1 MRRAARVRVALLCLA
16 IAAGCDRRT
25 AEWVAP
31 ADEPPKLERPLRIP
45 GLEAPK
51 PQADAPRDMPALAAT
66 GAPIRGSVAL
76 APGASAS
83 PGGVLFVIA
92 RRDAA
97 AAGPPLAVK
106 RLAATRFPIEFEIG
120 PGDVMIPGQPW
131 SRPLFLSARLDADG
145 NAMTRDPADPDA
157 TLSAPLEPGAANV
170 QLVLG
175 APAAASP
182 TPPAAAPAASAAGV
196 EPIRGVIRLRDGVA
210 APPDSV
216 LFLVARST
224 AGGPPLAAK
233 RLPPGPFPLAFE
245 LGSGD
250 TMLAGRPLHG
260 PLLLSAR
267 LDADGDASSKSPDEP
282 HAELSEPVLPGAQG
296 VELVL
301 SR

>member
-1 MRRAARVRVALLCLA
+1 MRRAARVCVALLCLA

-51 PQADAPRDMPALAAT
+51 PQADAPRDMPSLAAT
-66 GAPIRGSVAL
+66 GAPIRGNVAL

-106 RLAATRFPIEFEIG
+106 RLAATRFPVEFELG

-131 SRPLFLSARLDADG
+131 SGPLFLSARLDADG
-145 NAMTRDPADPDA
+145 NAVTRDPADPA
-157 TLSAPLEPGAANV
+157 AALSAPLEPGAAGV

-175 APAAASP
+175 AGAAAPSAP
-182 TPPAAAPAASAAGV
+182 APPAANAGDV
-196 EPIRGVIRLRDGVA
+196 EPIRGVIRLRDGLA
-210 APPDSV
+210 AAPDSV

-224 AGGPPLAAK
+224 GGGPPLAAK